1 MLFGWSW
8 FDWTILI
15 VIPGFLLTLWAQ
27 FKVKS
32 TFSRYTRDLLPTY
45 MTGAAVARRMLDANG
60 LSHIPVEIVRGH
72 LSDHYDPRR
81 KVLRLSEAV
90 YHGNNVAA
98 VGVAAHEAGHALQ
111 DARGYVPLR
120 FRIALVPVCNIG
132 SNLAMP
138 LFFIGLLMAGLSVF
152 ADWTV
157 VVVGLVYILARSIGK
172 YFGANG
178 SARLTKADPNVIKY
192 LGITLLP
199 QAGVALGMATKAIE
213 LGPEGEIVR
222 NITLFAVLVYEIVGP
237 FLTKIALS
245 KAGDIKSEGRR
256 SAREEHLAKK
266 AGQGGE

>member
-1 MLFGWSW
+1 MFFGLFMY
-8 FDWTILI
+8 DWTILI
-15 VIPGFLLTLWAQ
+15 VIPGFILTLWAQ

-32 TFSRYTRDLLPTY
+32 TFSRYTGDLLPTY

-138 LFFIGLLMAGLSVF
+138 LFFIGLLLAGFSTFADWLMLAGIAAFALSVF
-152 ADWTV
+152 FQLVTLPVEFNASRRALNCLEGSGTMTNEQLKGSRKV
-157 VVVGLVYILARSIGK
+157 LSAAAMTYVAALAVGLLSLLRLLLIAM
-172 YFGANG
+172 
-178 SARLTKADPNVIKY
+178 SA
-192 LGITLLP
+192 
-199 QAGVALGMATKAIE
+199 
-213 LGPEGEIVR
+213 
-222 NITLFAVLVYEIVGP
+222 
-237 FLTKIALS
+237 S
-245 KAGDIKSEGRR
+245 SRR
-256 SAREEHLAKK
+256 ER
-266 AGQGGE
+266 